1 MTDNQ
6 WESNEISMWINNDES
21 LHELARRSE
30 SANDFF
36 DVLEMYGVSELGGI
50 KLTPW
55 NVRESF
61 EDAND

>member
-21 LHELARRSE
+21 LHELARKSE

>member
-1 MTDNQ
+1 MSDNQ

-21 LHELARRSE
+21 LHELARKSE